1 MDENRLNILNAS
13 TRVISKLQLLSVF
26 FNNDVIYKIYLRT
39 QVLHQLFQTNPDLDI
54 NQLEMFHLQFTSTL
68 IDLLKKIK
76 KNNEAQVDLLLDE
89 VSLNN
94 QLIEQM
100 EGSVYTEQNYENDK
114 QRQALKMSQ
123 SLRKLFQVLSD
134 NSSDYPFAGNIN
146 RFSAH
151 FSGDYFFSISTEL
164 VYDLLK
170 YNPAEVYSNEYAT
183 IQRKLMGTLC
193 KYDFRISFYCGVRAN
208 DIILEVYKF
217 TDINKYFLFSP
228 LNNTLLFCD
237 VAKLGDL
244 DLKNTVSKRERMMRE
259 LRDKNVQLT
268 GKAGLMKTN
277 LPENITALLAED
289 YKKIADVNFLA
300 HMNAFDVQANI
311 LKTMLNTDII

>member
-13 TRVISKLQLLSVF
+13 TRDISKLQLLSVF

-39 QVLHQLFQTNPDLDI
+39 QVLHQLFQTNPELDI
-54 NQLEMFHLQFTSTL
+54 NQLEMFHLQFTQTL

-76 KNNEAQVDLLLDE
+76 KNNEAQADLLLDE
-89 VSLNN
+89 VALNN

-100 EGSVYTEQNYENDK
+100 EGSAYTEQSYVNDK

-134 NSSDYPFAGNIN
+134 NTAEYPFAANIN
-146 RFSAH
+146 KFSAH
-151 FSGDYFFSISTEL
+151 FSADYFYSISTEL
-164 VYDLLK
+164 VYELLT
-170 YNPAEVYSNEYAT
+170 YNPADVYANEYAT
-183 IQRKLMGTLC
+183 IQRKLMGSLC
-193 KYDFRISFYCGVRAN
+193 KYDFKIEFYCGVRAN
-208 DIILEVYKF
+208 DIVLEVYRF
-217 TDINKYFLFSP
+217 ADVNKYFLFSP
-228 LNNTLLFCD
+228 LNNLLLFCD

-268 GKAGLMKTN
+268 GKAGLIKTN
-277 LPENITALLAED
+277 LPQNITALLADD

-311 LKTMLNTDII
+311 LKTMLNTDIL